1 MKHFDCRILD
11 GFLQECEADEK
22 GAALAKAAAAAG
34 DCPFGR
40 RCSSAKSE
48 KLNCIYK
55 QPLPSLPG
63 TAMKSTI
70 INRLKTNR

>member
-1 MKHFDCRILD
+1 MKHFDCRVLD

-40 RCSSAKSE
+40 RCYS
-48 KLNCIYK
+48 
-55 QPLPSLPG
+55 G
-63 TAMKSTI
+63 
-70 INRLKTNR
+70 

>member
-1 MKHFDCRILD
+1 MKHFDCRVLD

-40 RCSSAKSE
+40 RCYSGKSE
-48 KLNCIYK
+48 QLNCVSR
-55 QPLPSLPG
+55 QPLPVLPG
-63 TAMKSTI
+63 VAMKSTI